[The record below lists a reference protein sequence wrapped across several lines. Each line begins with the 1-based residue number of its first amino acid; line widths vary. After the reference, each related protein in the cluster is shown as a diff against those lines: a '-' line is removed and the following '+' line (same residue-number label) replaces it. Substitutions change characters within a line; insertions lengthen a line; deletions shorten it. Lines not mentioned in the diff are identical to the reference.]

1 MSLFLLKMEGI
12 QMLSVR
18 ALNWL
23 KSVGYAGMT
32 HEERMTLIAA
42 AKIAY
47 PDDDEEF
54 ARLFM
59 DSAK

>member
-1 MSLFLLKMEGI
+1 
-12 QMLSVR
+12 MLSVR

-23 KSVGYAGMT
+23 KSVGYAGMS

-47 PDDDEEF
+47 PDDDGQIIKTI
-54 ARLFM
+54 M